1 MIPPCFL
8 AQCRQNGAGSE
19 QSIMKL
25 ELFIAARY
33 LKAKRKQA
41 VISIITVISIL
52 GVTAGVASLII
63 ALAVNAGFKEDLQQR
78 LLGATANINLLRTEN
93 DGIRNYEAL
102 ADRLAKLPHVVSDAP
117 AIYETILLSSGTRA
131 RGAVLKGIDVP
142 RELQVGDLLRSV
154 KSGNLK
160 TLQERPVE
168 EPAAPAPIVVGKD
181 LADFLGVTVGDFLT
195 AVSPQGNITPV
206 GIIPRYKKFKV
217 TAIYES
223 GFYDYDSAWV
233 FTSLHAA
240 QNLFSL
246 TDVASV
252 IEFKIDDIY
261 KAPEVAA
268 TIKQTAGRGFSTVN
282 WMEQNRSLFQ
292 ALRLEKVVT
301 IITIGLIV
309 FVAALN
315 ILITLVMMV
324 MEKNRDIAILM
335 AMGARLKQIRK
346 IFIWQGVII
355 GVVGTILGSIVGYTV
370 SWICDK
376 YHLIT
381 LNADVYSFSYVPF
394 KTKISDGVLIAAA
407 AILISFL
414 STIYPARSASKVSPV
429 EVLRYE

>member
-1 MIPPCFL
+1 
-8 AQCRQNGAGSE
+8 
-19 QSIMKL
+19 MKF

-33 LKAKRKQA
+33 LRAKRKQA
-41 VISIITVISIL
+41 VISVITVISIL

-63 ALAVNAGFKEDLQQR
+63 ALAVNAGFKDDLQKR
-78 LLGATANINLLRTEN
+78 LLGATANINLLRSEN

-102 ADRLAKLPHVVSDAP
+102 VDRLSKVPHVLADAP

-142 RELQVGDLLRSV
+142 QELKVGDLLRSV
-154 KSGNLK
+154 KHGNLDS
-160 TLQERPVE
+160 LE
-168 EPAAPAPIVVGKD
+168 AAPPSGPGVAAPIALGQD
-181 LADFLGVTVGDFLT
+181 LADFLGVTVGDYVT
-195 AVSPQGNITPV
+195 AVSPQGSLTPV
-206 GIIPRYKKFKV
+206 GIVPRYKKFKV
-217 TAIYES
+217 TAIYNS

-233 FTSLHAA
+233 FTSLPAA

-246 TDVASV
+246 NDVVSV
-252 IEFKIDDIY
+252 VEFKIDDIY
-261 KAPEVAA
+261 RAPEVAEA
-268 TIKQTAGRGFSTVN
+268 IKAAAGHGFTTVN
-282 WMEQNRSLFQ
+282 WMDQNRSLFQ

-335 AMGARLKQIRK
+335 AMGARLEQIRK

-355 GVVGTILGSIVGYTV
+355 GVVGTILGSLVGYSA
-370 SWICDK
+370 SWLCDH
-376 YHLIT
+376 YHLII

-394 KTKISDGVLIAAA
+394 KTRPADGLIIALS

-414 STIYPARSASKVSPV
+414 STIYPARSAAKVSPV

>member
-1 MIPPCFL
+1 MRF
-8 AQCRQNGAGSE
+8 
-19 QSIMKL
+19 

-41 VISIITVISIL
+41 VISLITVISIL

-63 ALAVNAGFKEDLQQR
+63 ALAINAGFKEDLQKR

-93 DGIRNYEAL
+93 DGIRDYETL
-102 ADRLAKLPHVVSDAP
+102 LRRLMSTSHVIAAAP
-117 AIYETILLSSGTRA
+117 AIYETVLLSSGTRA
-131 RGAVLKGIDVP
+131 KGVVLKGIDMT
-142 RELQVGDLLRSV
+142 RELQVGDLLQTV
-154 KSGNLK
+154 KQGRLDALDNTTPESSG
-160 TLQERPVE
+160 R
-168 EPAAPAPIVVGKD
+168 PAPIVLGKD
-181 LADFLGVTVGDFLT
+181 LAESLGISVGDFVT

-206 GIIPRYKKFKV
+206 GIVPRYKKFKV
-217 TAIYES
+217 AAIYNS

-233 FTSLHAA
+233 FTSLRAA

-246 TDVASV
+246 SDVVSV

-261 KAPEVAA
+261 RAPEVTAA
-268 TIKQTAGRGFSTVN
+268 LKTAAGSGFTAVS

-292 ALRLEKVVT
+292 ALKLEKLVT
-301 IITIGLIV
+301 VITIGLIV

-335 AMGARLKQIRK
+335 AMGARLGQIRK
-346 IFIWQGVII
+346 IFICEGVII
-355 GVVGTILGSIVGYTV
+355 GVVGTVLGAILGYSV
-370 SWICDK
+370 SWACDK
-376 YHLIT
+376 YHLIA
-381 LNADVYSFSYVPF
+381 LNADVYSFAYVPF
-394 KTKISDGVLIAAA
+394 KIKPLDGIIIAAA

-414 STIYPARSASKVSPV
+414 STLYPARSAARISSV